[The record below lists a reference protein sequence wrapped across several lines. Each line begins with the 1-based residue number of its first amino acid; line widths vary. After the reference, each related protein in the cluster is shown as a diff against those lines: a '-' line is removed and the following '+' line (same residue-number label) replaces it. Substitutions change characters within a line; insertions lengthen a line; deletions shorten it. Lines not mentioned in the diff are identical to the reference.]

1 MEKGKECMKPT
12 INAIMMAAGKGTRM
26 KSLDAT
32 KSKVAFDLLG
42 VPLVRHVL
50 NALKPMNIDTVYSIV
65 GHGGETTESI
75 VKADSV
81 VVWQSEQKGTG
92 HAIMQVAPY
101 LAGKQG
107 TTLIVSGDTPLITT
121 ASLQHLVDTH
131 LEGNFDLTILT
142 SVVDDPFGYGRMVRT
157 KDGKLTAIVEEIN
170 ATDEEKSIRE
180 INTGFYVFNNEKLFR
195 YLNELPPNPKNG
207 ELNITF
213 LVKMFIEQG
222 FHVGTD
228 TVASFEET
236 LGTNDRAQL
245 AEARRILQKRINH
258 QHMVNGVTIE
268 NPENTFISPQVTIGQ
283 DTVIQSGVYLI
294 GDVSIGV
301 GNLIGANS
309 MIENSTIG
317 NRNVI
322 ESSKIIDSSLG
333 DDNHVGPNA
342 HLRGHTKIANECR
355 IGNFVELK
363 NAVLHDSVKAAHLTY
378 LGDCEIG
385 EDTNIGCGTII
396 ANYDG
401 KTKHHTSIGQ
411 HVFVGSGTTII
422 SPVTIADEVIIAAG
436 STINE
441 NVEKG
446 SMAIARSKQTNK
458 PGFYDHWMKKIGK
471 K

>member
-1 MEKGKECMKPT
+1 MKPK

-26 KSLDAT
+26 KSLDST

-50 NALKPMNIDTVYSIV
+50 NALKPMNIETIYSIV
-65 GHGGETTESI
+65 GHGGETTEAI
-75 VKADSV
+75 VKDDSI
-81 VVWQSEQKGTG
+81 VVWQREQKGTG

-101 LAGKQG
+101 LAGKEG

-131 LEGNFDLTILT
+131 LSGNFDLTILT
-142 SVVDDPFGYGRMVRT
+142 SVVDDPFGYGRMVR
-157 KDGKLTAIVEEIN
+157 DAHGHLTAIVEEIN
-170 ATDEEKSIRE
+170 ATEEEKTIRE

-195 YLNELPPNPKNG
+195 HLNELPPNPKNG

-222 FHVGTD
+222 FNVGTD
-228 TVASFEET
+228 TVVAFEET

-245 AEARRILQKRINH
+245 AEARRILQRRINH

-268 NPENTFISPQVTIGQ
+268 NPDNTFISPQVTIGQ

-294 GDVSIGV
+294 GDVTIGV
-301 GNLIGANS
+301 GNLIGANTT
-309 MIENSTIG
+309 IENSLIG
-317 NRNVI
+317 DRNVI
-322 ESSKIIDSSLG
+322 ESSKIIDSKIG
-333 DDNHVGPNA
+333 HDNHIGPNA
-342 HLRGHTKIANECR
+342 HLRGHTEVGNQCR
-355 IGNFVELK
+355 VGNFVELK
-363 NAVLHDSVKAAHLTY
+363 KAVLHDRVKAAHLTY
-378 LGDCEIG
+378 LGDCEIH

-401 KTKHHTSIGQ
+401 ITKHHTTIGKR
-411 HVFVGSGTTII
+411 VFVGSGSTLI
-422 SPVTIADEVIIAAG
+422 SPLTIHDDVIIAAG
-436 STINE
+436 STITQD
-441 NVEKG
+441 VESG
-446 SMAIARSKQTNK
+446 AMGIARTKQTNK
-458 PGFYDHWMKKIGK
+458 PGFYDQWMKKIGK